1 MNEVITRLKSDHV
14 CFVRAMA
21 EIDRALKRHLAGK
34 PSAPQNFSR
43 IVDLFTYVQGY
54 PERWHHPIE
63 DAAFNRL
70 LTMDIPGTSDIARLM
85 HEHELMEEQS
95 QDLRRRFEDILRGK
109 IATDQTLV
117 RDCYRYINRQLEH
130 QRLEE
135 ENVFPL
141 MVTLFKTADWRNLE
155 RRLLTIPSDDL
166 LKRHY
171 QHLYT
176 SSLQEPAPLSAKH
189 LKVNRL

>member
-1 MNEVITRLKSDHV
+1 MNEVITRLNSDHK

-21 EIDRALKRHLAGK
+21 EIDRGLNRHLAGK

-43 IVDLFTYVQGY
+43 IIDLFTYIQGY

-63 DAAFNRL
+63 DVAFNL
-70 LTMDIPGTSDIARLM
+70 LLKMDIPCASDIVRLM

-95 QDLRRRFEDILRGK
+95 QYLRRRFEDILLRK
-109 IATDQTLV
+109 IATDQTIV
-117 RDCYRYINRQLEH
+117 RDFHRYINRQLEH

-135 ENVFPL
+135 ENIFPL

-155 RRLLTIPSDDL
+155 RRLLAIPSDDL

-171 QHLYT
+171 QYLYT
-176 SSLQEPAPLSAKH
+176 SSLQEPATLSAEH
-189 LKVNRL
+189 LHVNRL